1 MLWGA
6 KLLAVPPGG
15 VVQVA
20 GVQSAAAD
28 SGSWMRQGQKAE
40 RDTFFL
46 KQYIVLRGW
55 GALPAA
61 LSTTALSTTER
72 SGGSLLPERSAVV
85 ETRVLVGARGASAP
99 LISRK

>member
-40 RDTFFL
+40 WDSSTFFL

-61 LSTTALSTTER
+61 
-72 SGGSLLPERSAVV
+72 
-85 ETRVLVGARGASAP
+85 
-99 LISRK
+99 